1 MNVDFENVNWLP
13 VTSAPDVNTA
23 LNIFNTIVRDIFEK
37 HAPTLNKRFKGRSCP
52 WIDVELKNV
61 MNRRDKILR
70 KALKRTT
77 TMIGEHTKH

>member
-37 HAPTLNKRFKGRSCP
+37 HAPTLNPLS
-52 WIDVELKNV
+52 
-61 MNRRDKILR
+61 
-70 KALKRTT
+70 A
-77 TMIGEHTKH
+77 IGKYTYHWKFDLFMVLDP